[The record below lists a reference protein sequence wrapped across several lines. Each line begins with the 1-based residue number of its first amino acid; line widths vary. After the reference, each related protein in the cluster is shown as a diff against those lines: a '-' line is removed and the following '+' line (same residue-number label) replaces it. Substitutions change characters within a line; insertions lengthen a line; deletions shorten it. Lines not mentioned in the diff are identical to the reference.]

1 MTQTNKLTE
10 QEKRALAEK
19 RASELRNRIADYL
32 EVKDSITTGFNA
44 RERIKRQ
51 KKLILD
57 VLGATE
63 DQWTDWKWQIRNRI
77 YDVDVLAA
85 IVNMSPREKEIIRE
99 VGSEFRWAISPYYAS
114 LMDPTDINCPVR
126 KQAIPCINEVEDP
139 HGVLDPMGEELTSP
153 APAITRRYPDRLIVN
168 VTNQCAMYCRHC
180 QRRRNIGEVDKNVP
194 RELLSKAL
202 DYIRANEEIRDVLI
216 TGGDALMLTDNTL
229 DWLLG
234 ELDEIPHVEIKRLG
248 SRTPVTMPQ
257 RITPAL
263 CSMLERHH
271 PLYVNSQFNH
281 PLEVTPEAAE
291 ACGRLAQAGIPLG
304 NQAVLLKGINDDYN
318 VMKKLNH
325 ELLRIRVKPYYIFH
339 AKNVKG
345 TTHFGTSIEKG
356 LKIMEKLRG
365 HTSGMAIPTYIVN
378 APKGLGK
385 TPLSPDYLVSLSP
398 EKAVIRTWEDKLQD
412 YPNKED

>member
-1 MTQTNKLTE
+1 MTETNKMTE
-10 QEKRALAEK
+10 QEKRTLAKK
-19 RASELRNRIADYL
+19 RASELKNRIADYL

-44 RERIKRQ
+44 RDRIKRQ
-51 KKLILD
+51 KQVILG
-57 VLGATE
+57 VLGGTE
-63 DQWTDWKWQIRNRI
+63 EQWTDWKWQIRNRI
-77 YDVDVLAA
+77 HDVDELAG
-85 IVNMSPREKEIIRE
+85 IINMSPREKEIIRE
-99 VGSEFRWAISPYYAS
+99 VGSKFRWAVSPYYAS

-126 KQAIPCINEVEDP
+126 KQAIPCISEVEDP
-139 HGVLDPMGEELTSP
+139 HGVLDPMAEELTSP
-153 APAITRRYPDRLIVN
+153 APGITRRYPDRLIIN

-194 RELLSKAL
+194 REVLRQAL
-202 DYIRANEEIRDVLI
+202 DYIRENEEIRDVLI

-234 ELDEIPHVEIKRLG
+234 ELDSIQHVEIKRLG
-248 SRTPVTMPQ
+248 TRTPVTMPQ

-271 PLYVNSQFNH
+271 PLYVNTQFNH

-291 ACGRLAQAGIPLG
+291 ACGRLAQAGMPLG
-304 NQAVLLKGINDDYN
+304 NQTVLLKGINDNYN

-325 ELLRIRVKPYYIFH
+325 ELLKVRVKPYYIFH
-339 AKNVKG
+339 AKNVTG

-356 LKIMEKLRG
+356 LEIMAKLRG

-385 TPLSPDYLVSLSP
+385 TPLSPEYLVSLSS